1 MIYIISIVNE
11 FQIVQ
16 NSLDVQKAMRVE
28 IEGISG
34 GQIE

>member
-16 NSLDVQKAMRVE
+16 NSLDVQRAVRDE
-28 IEGISG
+28 IQGIIR